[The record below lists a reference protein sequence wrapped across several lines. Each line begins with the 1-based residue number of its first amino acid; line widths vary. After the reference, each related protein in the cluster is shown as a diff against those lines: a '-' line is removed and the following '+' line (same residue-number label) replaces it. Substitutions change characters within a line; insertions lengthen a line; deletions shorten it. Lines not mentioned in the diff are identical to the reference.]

1 MSFER
6 MVRAKTLDA
15 RLRVYDSQEVIP
27 AKAGIQEPYIQL
39 QTALM
44 VRDTMTQAEQRSD
57 EHCRTAQAEI
67 ESLKQELSRE
77 HDLHLRALADFD
89 NYRKRVQRERD
100 SAAQAGKRQLMLALL
115 DVLDDFERALAYANT
130 APESIVTGAR
140 VIHKRLTDLMQVQ
153 GVVPYTSTGQP
164 FDPALHE
171 AVDVIN
177 TAQAAPGVV
186 LNELRH
192 GYRWG
197 DEVLRPARVRVA
209 Q

>member
-1 MSFER
+1 M
-6 MVRAKTLDA
+6 
-15 RLRVYDSQEVIP
+15 I
-27 AKAGIQEPYIQL
+27 
-39 QTALM
+39 
-44 VRDTMTQAEQRSD
+44 QAEQKPD
-57 EHCRTAQAEI
+57 ENSSATQAEI
-67 ESLKQELSRE
+67 ERLTHALSRE
-77 HDLHLRALADFD
+77 RDRHLRALADFD
-89 NYRKRVQRERD
+89 NYRKRVQREGDR
-100 SAAQAGKRQLMLALL
+100 AAQAGKRQLVLALL

-130 APESIVTGAR
+130 APASMLTGAR
-140 VIHKRLTDLMQVQ
+140 VIHQRLTDLLRAQ

-177 TAQAAPGVV
+177 TNRATPGVV
-186 LNELRH
+186 LNELSH

>member
-1 MSFER
+1 M
-6 MVRAKTLDA
+6 AQID
-15 RLRVYDSQEVIP
+15 
-27 AKAGIQEPYIQL
+27 
-39 QTALM
+39 
-44 VRDTMTQAEQRSD
+44 QRFD
-57 EHCRTAQAEI
+57 ETTSAAQAEI
-67 ESLKQELSRE
+67 ARLKQELSRE

-100 SAAQAGKRQLMLALL
+100 SAAQAGKRQLVLALL
-115 DVLDDFERALAYANT
+115 DVMDDFERALAYANT
-130 APESIVTGAR
+130 APESILTGAR
-140 VIHKRLTDLMQVQ
+140 VIHQRLMDLLQAQ
-153 GVVPYTSTGQP
+153 GVVPYASAGQP

-177 TAQAAPGVV
+177 TNQAMPGVV
-186 LNELRH
+186 LNELSH